1 MCIVEALEAVACED
15 RLGSVEDTDRAAR
28 VVGNQV
34 EELLVELEEHQV
46 LVRDEQVL
54 VLVLVELELPVR
66 AAIAPPG
73 L

>member
-1 MCIVEALEAVACED
+1 MALEAVACED
-15 RLGSVEDTDRAAR
+15 RLGSAEDMDRAAR

-54 VLVLVELELPVR
+54 VLVLVELESPVR

>member
-34 EELLVELEEHQV
+34 EELLVELEWSH
-46 LVRDEQVL
+46 QVL
-54 VLVLVELELPVR
+54 VLVLVELESPVR